1 MFKLL
6 QCRVLLSALQLPLQ
20 LAYPVAC
27 LDSILQANHSLG
39 RVGELK
45 WIFVCIPFSLE
56 TGSPSLLF
64 ITTNSYLSVVAW
76 CCSSFLQLSP
86 SKTSCPALCMAT
98 CWLCLLAFFP
108 YIQCRPSCLFS
119 PGMALPLSIFSPACS
134 LNGTCCCFL
143 LWVQFKSIFFLHTCS
158 DQTCKWRT
166 SFLFCC
172 FMFLSLYW
180 SQGSGFFLALLPTS
194 NHLKFC
200 FFKPCTGQIPSIS
213 VPKFL

>member
-27 LDSILQANHSLG
+27 LDSILQAKHTLG

-45 WIFVCIPFSLE
+45 WAFLCIPFTLE

-64 ITTNSYLSVVAW
+64 ITTPTSLLLLGAALHFCSFPPAKPLALHCAW
-76 CCSSFLQLSP
+76 LR
-86 SKTSCPALCMAT
+86 AG
-98 CWLCLLAFFP
+98 CLLFFFFP

-134 LNGTCCCFL
+134 LHDTCCCFL
-143 LWVQFKSIFFLHTCS
+143 LGVQFKSFFFFCTPAVVKPANEGLAFYFA
-158 DQTCKWRT
+158 T
-166 SFLFCC
+166 SCPWAFTDPRAQAS
-172 FMFLSLYW
+172 SLLYY
-180 SQGSGFFLALLPTS
+180 QLPTIRNFTS
-194 NHLKFC
+194 LK
-200 FFKPCTGQIPSIS
+200 
-213 VPKFL
+213 

>member
-27 LDSILQANHSLG
+27 LDSILQAKHTLG

-45 WIFVCIPFSLE
+45 WAFLCIPFTLE

-64 ITTNSYLSVVAW
+64 ITTPTSLLLLGAALHFCSFPPAKPLALHCAW
-76 CCSSFLQLSP
+76 LR
-86 SKTSCPALCMAT
+86 AG
-98 CWLCLLAFFP
+98 CLLFFFFP

-134 LNGTCCCFL
+134 LHDTCCCFL
-143 LWVQFKSIFFLHTCS
+143 LGVQFKSFFFSAHQQWSNLRMKDQLSILLLHVPEPLLIPGL
-158 DQTCKWRT
+158 R
-166 SFLFCC
+166 
-172 FMFLSLYW
+172 
-180 SQGSGFFLALLPTS
+180 LLPCSTI
-194 NHLKFC
+194 NF
-200 FFKPCTGQIPSIS
+200 QPSEI
-213 VPKFL
+213 LLL